1 MDPSPPVPA
10 PPSPGSSPGSSLP
23 SSDPLVEGQTPS
35 SLLTKRIVVAS
46 MVSMVALAIV
56 CGLGLGSLRRLSL
69 QNDAEMAQRLA
80 LLDESEVFQLLL
92 YQKGF
97 AVDFMFTGDER
108 WLRELDQG
116 RREFADWL
124 TQADRT
130 ADTAEERHLL
140 ERIRRDYRQL
150 DAEHTAMIAS
160 FRRGES
166 KEVRLQHQRI
176 YSQLNDLVH
185 LSEEFVRTSAAQARE
200 ERARVQHTLRRDTTL
215 LVSSS
220 LLGMI
225 TSLLVGFL
233 VARRVARPIYELQLQ
248 VASAAQ
254 RIRIEV
260 PPGRAGFEA
269 LGEHMSAIL
278 RKIEET
284 DAAIAEQRRRL
295 IQSEKMSAIGE
306 VAAKLAHEILN
317 PLTGI
322 KAAVQ
327 LLARSRSDDDSPSAQ
342 AARDTAQVVSQ
353 EIARVEQLVRR
364 MLTYA
369 RPLAPR
375 LSSLSVPSLLSMA
388 HEASRPALATAD
400 VQLVCQPSSA
410 LPAVS
415 VDPMLITQ
423 VLSNLIIN
431 AAQASPPGATVLI
444 EAALRDHKGQSMLAV
459 SVRDEGQGISDA
471 VMPHLFQPFYTTKP
485 RGNGLGLALSQ
496 NIAREHGGLIVATNR
511 TDRSGADFTL
521 LVPLQPQSD
530 SADALAAVTLSD
542 TAPSA

>member
-1 MDPSPPVPA
+1 
-10 PPSPGSSPGSSLP
+10 
-23 SSDPLVEGQTPS
+23 
-35 SLLTKRIVVAS
+35 LLTKRIVVAS

-400 VQLVCQPSSA
+400 SRLRSRAESLLTSDGRALLWVVAGVVICLAAAWSANRWIRRRMRRRINIGLAGAAAVAVVGSLIGITQLVSVSNTASSTFEGSFRTARLLVDARAAAFTPVVDQAKVADKEFLAVFAASKKDAAVNQRVTALEDHWNSSA
-410 LPAVS
+410 RQNYERARS
-415 VDPMLITQ
+415 
-423 VLSNLIIN
+423 
-431 AAQASPPGATVLI
+431 
-444 EAALRDHKGQSMLAV
+444 LA
-459 SVRDEGQGISDA
+459 EQ
-471 VMPHLFQPFYTTKP
+471 
-485 RGNGLGLALSQ
+485 
-496 NIAREHGGLIVATNR
+496 
-511 TDRSGADFTL
+511 
-521 LVPLQPQSD
+521 
-530 SADALAAVTLSD
+530 ALAA
-542 TAPSA
+542 AR

>member
-1 MDPSPPVPA
+1 MDT
-10 PPSPGSSPGSSLP
+10 PPSSFSQGAGPPGLHSSRWAPTSSQ
-23 SSDPLVEGQTPS
+23 S
-35 SLLTKRIVVAS
+35 LTKQIVVAS
-46 MVSMVALAIV
+46 VVSIVALAIV
-56 CGLGLGSLRRLSL
+56 CGLGLSSLRRLSL

-108 WLRELDQG
+108 WLHELDQG

-130 ADTAEERHLL
+130 ADTTEERRLL

-150 DAEHTAMIAS
+150 DEEHTAMIAS
-160 FRRGES
+160 FRRGADQ
-166 KEVRLQHQRI
+166 EVRLQHQRI
-176 YSQLNDLVH
+176 YTQLNDLVR
-185 LSEEFVRTSAAQARE
+185 LSEEFVRTSSVQARY
-200 ERARVQHTLRRDTTL
+200 ERAVAQRTLRRDTAL
-215 LVSSS
+215 LLSSS
-220 LLGMI
+220 LLGMV

-269 LGEHMSAIL
+269 LGEHMGAIL

-284 DAAIAEQRRRL
+284 DAAIAEQRRLL

-306 VAAKLAHEILN
+306 VSAKLAHEILN

-327 LLARSRSDDDSPSAQ
+327 LVARSQLQHPDDSPTAKALS
-342 AARDTAQVVSQ
+342 DTAQLVSQ
-353 EIARVEQLVRR
+353 EIARVEQLIRR

-375 LSSLSVPSLLSMA
+375 LALCSVDSLLSMSI
-388 HEASRPALATAD
+388 EASRQACAQAEVRIDQREPPSLPRVMVDRALL
-400 VQLVCQPSSA
+400 VQA
-410 LPAVS
+410 
-415 VDPMLITQ
+415 
-423 VLSNLIIN
+423 LSNLLVN
-431 AAQASPPGATVLI
+431 AAQASPPGGTVVLEPSI
-444 EAALRDHKGQSMLAV
+444 RPYEGKPMLALRVL
-459 SVRDEGQGISDA
+459 DEGHGIADSVA
-471 VMPHLFQPFYTTKP
+471 PHLFQPFFTTKP

-496 NIAREHGGLIVATNR
+496 NIAREHGGIILAQN
-511 TDRSGADFTL
+511 RSGQRGAEFTL
-521 LVPLQPQSD
+521 LLPLQDAVGSTQARPESD
-530 SADALAAVTLSD
+530 STERA
-542 TAPSA
+542 

>member
-23 SSDPLVEGQTPS
+23 SSDPLVEGQTPF

-130 ADTAEERHLL
+130 ADTAEEIRLL

-150 DAEHTAMIAS
+150 DEEHTAMIAS

-176 YSQLNDLVH
+176 YRQLNDLVH

-278 RKIEET
+278 RKIEAT

-327 LLARSRSDDDSPSAQ
+327 LLARSRSSEDSPFAV
-342 AARDTAQVVSQ
+342 AVRDTAQVVSQ

-375 LSSLSVPSLLSMA
+375 LSLQPVSAILTMA
-388 HEASRPALATAD
+388 HEASRQALLHAD
-400 VQLVCQPSSA
+400 VQLVCQSSSA
-410 LPAVS
+410 LPAVP

-423 VLSNLIIN
+423 ALSNLISN
-431 AAQASPPGATVLI
+431 AAQASPPGATVSVD
-444 EAALRDHKGQSMLAV
+444 ASLRDHEGKAMLAL

-496 NIAREHGGLIVATNR
+496 NIAREHGGVIVATNR
-511 TDRSGADFTL
+511 TDRSGAEFTL
-521 LVPLQPQSD
+521 LVPVTPPD
-530 SADALAAVTLSD
+530 ESADVLAAVTPSD
-542 TAPSA
+542 SPAPA